1 MLCNCFFWYT
11 NNAQKYSCVLHR
23 VNEVIGLD
31 FDTIAAIATA
41 PGEAGIG
48 IIRISGKNA
57 IDVGNKIFKNR
68 KQLSLRDCEERKLN
82 YGYIYDPKDGKKIDE
97 VLMVYI
103 KGPYTYTKEDIVE
116 VNCHGGIVPVRKILE
131 VILENGAR
139 LAERGEFTKRAFLNG
154 RIDLSQA
161 EAVMDLISAKTDI
174 SFNVSLNQLE
184 GSISSEVKKLQNV
197 LLGMLAHVEASIDFP
212 EDDVE
217 DLTYSNLQEQGNLVL
232 DKINRLLSTV
242 YTGKILREGLKT
254 VILGKPNVG
263 KSSLLNAILREN
275 RAIVTDIPGTTRD
288 VIEEYV
294 NINGVPLKI
303 IDTAGIRE
311 TEDIVERL
319 GVDKAKELLNEAD
332 LVIAV
337 FDTSEELSRE
347 DYHIIDL
354 IKDRKTIVL
363 LNKSDLPSKLNE
375 EDLKNYLPNKRVIST
390 AISKNEGIDKLE
402 ETLEDMFLSSEV
414 QISDS
419 TIVTNVRHRDQLLKA
434 KNNIEDALNSL
445 TLSMP
450 LDCIEVDIK
459 GCWENLGEITGDTVG
474 EDIIDKIFSEF
485 CIGK

>member
-1 MLCNCFFWYT
+1 
-11 NNAQKYSCVLHR
+11 
-23 VNEVIGLD
+23 LD

-48 IIRISGKNA
+48 IIRISGKDA
-57 IDVGNKIFKNR
+57 IEIGDKIFKNK
-68 KQLSLRDCEERKLN
+68 KQLSLKECEERKLN
-82 YGYIYDPKDGKKIDE
+82 YGYIFDPKNGQKVDE
-97 VLMVYI
+97 VLAVYI
-103 KGPYTYTKEDIVE
+103 KAPYTYTREDIVE
-116 VNCHGGIVPVRKILE
+116 INCHGGIIPVRRILE
-131 VILENGAR
+131 IVLENGAR

-161 EAVMDLISAKTDI
+161 EAVMDLISAKTDT

-184 GSISSEVKKLQNV
+184 GSISNEVKKLQNV
-197 LLGMLAHVEASIDFP
+197 LLSMLAHVEASIDFP

-217 DLTYSNLQEQGNLVL
+217 DLTYETLKEQGSFVL
-232 DKINRLLSTV
+232 EKINKLLGTV

-288 VIEEYV
+288 IIEEYV
-294 NINGVPLKI
+294 NIKGVPLKI
-303 IDTAGIRE
+303 IDTAGIRQ
-311 TEDIVERL
+311 TEDIVEKL
-319 GVDKAKELLNEAD
+319 GVDKAKELLGEAD

-337 FDTSEELSRE
+337 FDTSKELTEE
-347 DYHIIDL
+347 DYYIIDL
-354 IKDRKTIVL
+354 IKDKTTIVL
-363 LNKSDLPSKLNE
+363 LNKSDLPSKIDE
-375 EDLKNYLPNKRVIST
+375 IDIKEHLPDKRIIHTS
-390 AISKNEGIDKLE
+390 ISKNEGIDKLE
-402 ETLEDMFLSSEV
+402 DIIEEMFLSSEV
-414 QISDS
+414 KITDS
-419 TIVTNVRHRDQLLKA
+419 IIITNVRHRDQLLKA
-434 KNNIEDALNSL
+434 KSNIEDALNSL
-445 TLSMP
+445 ESNMP

>member
-1 MLCNCFFWYT
+1 M
-11 NNAQKYSCVLHR
+11 
-23 VNEVIGLD
+23 D

-57 IDVGNKIFKNR
+57 IEVGDKIFKNR
-68 KQLSLRDCEERKLN
+68 KQLSLKNCDERKLN
-82 YGYIYDPKDGKKIDE
+82 YGYVIDPKDGKKIDE

-103 KGPYTYTKEDIVE
+103 KTPYTYTKEDIVE
-116 VNCHGGIVPVRKILE
+116 INCHGGNIPVRRILE
-131 VILENGAR
+131 IVLENGAR
-139 LAERGEFTKRAFLNG
+139 LAEKGEFTKRAFLNG

-161 EAVMDLISAKTDI
+161 EAVMDLISAKTDK
-174 SFNVSLNQLE
+174 SFDVSLNQLE
-184 GSISSEVKKLQNV
+184 GSISSEVKKLQNI

-217 DLTYSNLQEQGNLVL
+217 DLTYGNLQDQGNQVL
-232 DKINRLLSTV
+232 DKMNMLLSTV
-242 YTGKILREGLKT
+242 YTGRILREGLKT

-294 NINGVPLKI
+294 NIKGVPLKI

-319 GVDKAKELLNEAD
+319 GVDKAKELLSQAD
-332 LVIAV
+332 LVISV
-337 FDTSEELSRE
+337 FDTSKELSRE
-347 DYHIIDL
+347 DFDIFDL
-354 IKDRKTIVL
+354 IKDKKTIVL
-363 LNKSDLPSKLNE
+363 LNKSDLPSRTDE
-375 EDLKNYLPNKRVIST
+375 EVILKYLPNKRIINTSIT
-390 AISKNEGIDKLE
+390 NNEGVDRLE
-402 ETLEDMFLSSEV
+402 ETLEEMFLSSEV

-419 TIVTNVRHRDQLLKA
+419 TIITNVRHRDQLMKA
-434 KNNIEDALNSL
+434 KDNIDDALNSL
-445 TLSMP
+445 ASGLP

-459 GCWENLGEITGDTVG
+459 NCWENLGEITGDTVG